1 MKPAVGRTVY
11 IPFQDTCICKDVV
24 FAVGKE
30 GFVIGSILD
39 TSKVDSYRTRLFLY
53 TAYNITWFTDLKKA
67 QKAIAKRC
75 CDRNITFVQEY
86 DDYWEIRHKK

>member
-11 IPFQDTCICKDVV
+11 IPYQDTCITKDVV
-24 FAVGKE
+24 LAVGEE

-39 TSKVDSYRTRLFLY
+39 TSKVESYRTRLFLY

-75 CDRNITFVQEY
+75 GDRNITFAQEY
-86 DDYWEIRHKK
+86 DDYWEIRYKE